1 LGYLGLLKLLVIQSE
16 VHQGH
21 HDVKVPHE
29 LLAFFIQSLL
39 PISDSQKHVQD
50 LNGQAVSAVG
60 KAAGQ
65 TELEEVAFAVNAITV
80 HPIVCLLFLRV
91 EQVLNGNIRVLAIWF
106 HFFVLVWQ
114 FIVEVAVAR
123 QLLFSDKR
131 SPFLLFKIDAWD
143 IDLNFVLE
151 IIIEASQWALA
162 IASRLFILSRLLR
175 RPQE

>member
-1 LGYLGLLKLLVIQSE
+1 MGLLLGYLGLLKLLVIQSE

-91 EQVLNGNIRVLAIWF
+91 EQVLNGNIRVLAI
-106 HFFVLVWQ
+106 
-114 FIVEVAVAR
+114 
-123 QLLFSDKR
+123 
-131 SPFLLFKIDAWD
+131 
-143 IDLNFVLE
+143 
-151 IIIEASQWALA
+151 
-162 IASRLFILSRLLR
+162 
-175 RPQE
+175 